1 MNSAVYEPL
10 PPDLLLGE
18 GGMPTAEMAPVAA
31 TGLLHLR
38 AATTRV
44 PGRSFG
50 PFNLAVAAG
59 ERVAILGPS
68 GAGKSTLLRLLAG
81 EKPAHSGQM
90 LFDGRPVARWSA
102 RVLAQRRAVLP
113 QSHAVAFGL
122 PVGLVVGLGR
132 LSREPDVQQAH
143 IVGEALAAA
152 HAAHLVGRRFDT
164 LSGGEQARVQLARV
178 LAQLWDVQ
186 GGLLLVDEPL
196 AALDPGLQFELLDAL
211 RDFAAARGHALVA
224 VLHDLNQ
231 ALSSFDRLWLVQAGQ
246 LVADVP
252 AGRAAVVPLE
262 QLFGVRLRC
271 VELASEDG
279 ENAAG
284 SSTRLAVLAQRAGPG
299 VGVGAGAGAGAT
311 A

>member
-1 MNSAVYEPL
+1 M
-10 PPDLLLGE
+10 
-18 GGMPTAEMAPVAA
+18 
-31 TGLLHLR
+31 LHLR
-38 AATTRV
+38 AATTRL
-44 PGRSFG
+44 PGRTFG
-50 PFNLAVAAG
+50 PFNLRLAAG

-81 EKPAHSGQM
+81 ERPAHSGQVFLQDRLM
-90 LFDGRPVARWSA
+90 SAWTARA
-102 RVLAQRRAVLP
+102 LAQRRAVLP
-113 QSHAVAFGL
+113 QSHAVAYGL

-132 LSREPDVQQAH
+132 LSREPDVQQAQ
-143 IVGEALAAA
+143 IVNQALAAA
-152 HAAHLVGRRFDT
+152 HATHLVGRRFDT

-211 RDFAAARGHALVA
+211 RDFAATRGHALVA

-262 QLFGVRLRC
+262 RLFGVRLAC
-271 VELASEDG
+271 VDLQG
-279 ENAAG
+279 EEPG
-284 SSTRLAVLAQRAGPG
+284 GGTRLAVLAQRVRPG
-299 VGVGAGAGAGAT
+299 ASVGTGTDAVA
-311 A
+311 